1 MVVVGFARSA
11 GVAAL
16 VMVAAILLGLTS
28 TISTAVQLLA
38 TTALVMTG
46 TFTPTPDQAYLDMA
60 KNNFIVPALGG
71 GFEPVAVTT
80 PEQAWPITGL
90 FDYPFGTSIR
100 IGQRDFENAKDAH
113 GFPDA
118 PLLVFGY
125 SQSSIISIREKRKL
139 AAYAAMHPDEEPPD
153 ITFVLIGVLN
163 TPNGGINARFPGLYI
178 PLIQWEFNGAEPT
191 DTPFETVVI
200 NRQWDGF
207 GDFPLYP
214 LNFVATANAVAGM
227 LYVHTGYQDVTI
239 NDPGTVKQEFGD
251 TTFYWIPT
259 EHLPLLQLPRDLGVP
274 EPFIA
279 AVEPALTEIV
289 EAGYDRD
296 IPFGQPTPARLIPRI
311 DRVEFARDLVD
322 AVGQGIEDA
331 RHEIEHPTPK
341 PPGPSPT
348 VRLVREFVPKFIQ
361 HTISPPRRPP
371 YDNTASTDADTAT
384 TTSQTRERTPVSSGN
399 LTPSRKAVP
408 QIKTGRSTSAPHRLR
423 PKLGGPAGVFGPR
436 IRDVLR
442 RGHTEPSAEAD
453 ARGAGRVRA
462 PGLRPRPAG

>member
-1 MVVVGFARSA
+1 M
-11 GVAAL
+11 
-16 VMVAAILLGLTS
+16 
-28 TISTAVQLLA
+28 
-38 TTALVMTG
+38 
-46 TFTPTPDQAYLDMA
+46 
-60 KNNFIVPALGG
+60 
-71 GFEPVAVTT
+71 
-80 PEQAWPITGL
+80 
-90 FDYPFGTSIR
+90 
-100 IGQRDFENAKDAH
+100 DAH
-113 GFPDA
+113 GFPDE

-125 SQSSIISIREKRKL
+125 SQSSVISIREKRKL
-139 AAYAAMHPDEEPPD
+139 AAYAAAHPDEQPPD

-178 PLIQWEFNGAEPT
+178 PLIQWYFDGAAPT
-191 DTPFETVVI
+191 DTPFETVII

-227 LYVHTGYQDVTI
+227 LYVHTDYQDVTI

-259 EHLPLLQLPRDLGVP
+259 EHLPLLQPLRDLGVP
-274 EPFIA
+274 EPIMA
-279 AVEPALTEIV
+279 AVEPALIVIV

-311 DRVEFARDLVD
+311 DRVEFTRDLVD

-331 RHEIEHPTPK
+331 RQEIEQPTPE

-348 VRLVREFVPKFIQ
+348 VKLVTEFAPKFIQ

-371 YDNTASTDADTAT
+371 YDNTVLADADTAN
-384 TTSQTRERTPVSSGN
+384 TTSKTLERAPARGTTASSSRLTLVRDTTASSSK

-408 QIKTGRSTSAPHRLR
+408 QISTGRSTLAPHPLR
-423 PKLGGPAGVFGPR
+423 PKLRGPAGAFGPR
-436 IRDVLR
+436 TRDVLH
-442 RGHTEPSAEAD
+442 RGHTDPAPEAD
-453 ARGAGRVRA
+453 AGVSAGAAEDSESA
-462 PGLRPRPAG
+462 PGGLAS